1 MNYNFNGKN
10 IKIPDNEI
18 EKNMRILEI
27 SKDEAVQMYLEDE
40 GYLTNET
47 VEELTKKAKENGT
60 AKVKAKSTKARKP
73 VKRERKP
80 DEEKELI
87 IDILANTLIEKS
99 EEKVINIDINSVK
112 VLNKSKIIEFS
123 IENNHYKLD
132 LIKKRPPK
140 K

>member
-1 MNYNFNGKN
+1 MNYNLNGKN

-27 SKDEAVQMYLEDE
+27 SKDEAIQMYLEDE
-40 GYLTNET
+40 GYLTNEI

-60 AKVKAKSTKARKP
+60 AKVKAKSAKARKA

-80 DEEKELI
+80 DEEKEKI
-87 IDILANTLIEKS
+87 IEILQNALKNAGITAEIT
-99 EEKVINIDINSVK
+99 
-112 VLNKSKIIEFS
+112 NKSKIIEFS